1 LYVCFSTI
9 WGLSLASS
17 YWDWKALLFNSMTL
31 LIPIVTYSV
40 SDKYLL
46 QSLINKYIFICSPL
60 FLVLQFFIGKDEY
73 GLFLAPYSFVL
84 LFLPILPTKW
94 KLLILSIGIFVI
106 FSDFGARSTVI
117 KFTVAILFSI
127 LFYFRKY
134 FPITALEKIRLFL
147 IFIPFIFF
155 LLGLTGIF
163 NIFNPDPDSSIEILD
178 TKKNFKGELINDN
191 LLVDTRTT
199 LYYEVIT
206 TLEKSNSWAFGRSPA
221 RGNISEL
228 FGERD
233 LNKRNERN
241 GNEVGVLNYFIWLG
255 GVGVFLIF
263 LIFNKASF
271 LAINYSN
278 NYFSKLVGLY
288 IAFRWTYSWV
298 EDMQN
303 FYIGYI
309 YLWLMIGFCFSST
322 FRKMS
327 DKQMRDWVLNIF
339 KFSNYPIK
347 NIGRKYIHKSSIL

>member
-1 LYVCFSTI
+1 
-9 WGLSLASS
+9 
-17 YWDWKALLFNSMTL
+17 M
-31 LIPIVTYSV
+31 
-40 SDKYLL
+40 
-46 QSLINKYIFICSPL
+46 
-60 FLVLQFFIGKDEY
+60 
-73 GLFLAPYSFVL
+73 
-84 LFLPILPTKW
+84 
-94 KLLILSIGIFVI
+94 
-106 FSDFGARSTVI
+106 
-117 KFTVAILFSI
+117 
-127 LFYFRKY
+127 
-134 FPITALEKIRLFL
+134 FL

-278 NYFSKLVGLY
+278 NYFSKGL
-288 IAFRWTYSWV
+288 R
-298 EDMQN
+298 N
-303 FYIGYI
+303 
-309 YLWLMIGFCFSST
+309 
-322 FRKMS
+322 
-327 DKQMRDWVLNIF
+327 
-339 KFSNYPIK
+339 
-347 NIGRKYIHKSSIL
+347 